1 MNTQVMIASRQ
12 EMTIVAY
19 SIHRSNNPVYGAVQ
33 AVKVNELVKA
43 LRRGVVHG
51 YFTKKDGS
59 VREFWGTTITS
70 LAAKKTQHEI
80 GYASR
85 IRKGVVPFI
94 DCETGQWRSLRIGS
108 LISFNI

>member
-1 MNTQVMIASRQ
+1 MRTQVMTVGSQEIA
-12 EMTIVAY
+12 IAAY

-43 LRRGVVHG
+43 LQKGVVHG

-59 VREFWGTTITS
+59 VREFWGTTRTS

-80 GYASR
+80 GYAPR
-85 IRKGVVPFI
+85 IQQGVVAFI
-94 DCETGQWRSLRIGS
+94 DCECGQWRSLRIGS
-108 LISFNI
+108 LISFDS